1 MKASFAA
8 VSLTAAVVFSL
19 TRLEAVPRSLPA
31 IHFLALMFL
40 LLVAHALNRSLG
52 RGLEAP
58 GPASGRET
66 ETIVLVGSDQ
76 AAWLFVR
83 ALYAASD
90 VRMRIAAILDVRADR
105 IGRSLAGHPIVGDC
119 SIAADLLHETRVH
132 GVQIDRFLVTS
143 KEAAPGTANW
153 AVLTECC
160 MGQGIALEY
169 LPSGLGRRSAPAAS
183 GIEDRAEAT
192 ETERGLYWRVK
203 RLLDVA
209 LAASALVLLSPLLV
223 LIGLLVG
230 LSVGWPILFWQERF
244 GRNHRPIRVH
254 KFRTMRTPF
263 DRFGHLLKDSDRETA
278 MGRRLRASRLDEL
291 PQLVDVVRG
300 DMSLVGPRPLL
311 TEDQP
316 ADTSKRL
323 SVRPGL
329 TGWAQVQGGR
339 TITPDEKN
347 RLDIWYIEHASL
359 WLDFKIL
366 LKTVRVL
373 LRGDGGGAQPSPH
386 SNSAP
391 VQCEQTDRSPPAGLT
406 VSFAETQVGA
416 FPAAVGPPA

>member
-1 MKASFAA
+1 
-8 VSLTAAVVFSL
+8 
-19 TRLEAVPRSLPA
+19 
-31 IHFLALMFL
+31 
-40 LLVAHALNRSLG
+40 
-52 RGLEAP
+52 
-58 GPASGRET
+58 
-66 ETIVLVGSDQ
+66 
-76 AAWLFVR
+76 
-83 ALYAASD
+83 
-90 VRMRIAAILDVRADR
+90 
-105 IGRSLAGHPIVGDC
+105 
-119 SIAADLLHETRVH
+119 
-132 GVQIDRFLVTS
+132 
-143 KEAAPGTANW
+143 
-153 AVLTECC
+153 
-160 MGQGIALEY
+160 
-169 LPSGLGRRSAPAAS
+169 
-183 GIEDRAEAT
+183 
-192 ETERGLYWRVK
+192 
-203 RLLDVA
+203 LDVA

-263 DRFGHLLKDSDRETA
+263 DRFGSLLKDSDRETA

-291 PQLVDVVRG
+291 PQLVDVLWG

-347 RLDIWYIEHASL
+347 KLDIWYIEHASL

-366 LKTVRVL
+366 LMTVRVL
-373 LRGDGGGAQPSPH
+373 LRGDEGEAQPCPH
-386 SNSAP
+386 LNGA
-391 VQCEQTDRSPPAGLT
+391 VQCEQTDRSPPVGLT
-406 VSFAETQVGA
+406 VSFAETHVGA
-416 FPAAVGPPA
+416 LPAAVGPPA